1 MMIKA
6 EKTIKINKTSF
17 KFQLPTKVKKRKRNN
32 KHTINLSIY
41 DLMYDS
47 NKAVDVVAEA
57 PVPR

>member
-1 MMIKA
+1 MIKV

-32 KHTINLSIY
+32 KHTIKLSIY

-47 NKAVDVVAEA
+47 NKAVDAVAEV